1 MTVSVISQLAD
12 PVAGTEAIVYQF
24 SELVKGA
31 DETILEATLGA
42 AHTLTAASQDPPSFT
57 IHTVSFVG
65 VTAGGAGQ
73 FDIILECT
81 SDIGV
86 TDTCEGV
93 DFTDTTYKLVEDTYT
108 STMSIGDANALF
120 PAGES
125 SITLPGDREAPGGTT
140 TNGGFATVTLDGP
153 DEMARESP

>member
-1 MTVSVISQLAD
+1 
-12 PVAGTEAIVYQF
+12 
-24 SELVKGA
+24 
-31 DETILEATLGA
+31 
-42 AHTLTAASQDPPSFT
+42 
-57 IHTVSFVG
+57 VSFVG

-153 DEMARESP
+153 DEMANNPNMILILQAADTSYQYFNIDVSTLTQD